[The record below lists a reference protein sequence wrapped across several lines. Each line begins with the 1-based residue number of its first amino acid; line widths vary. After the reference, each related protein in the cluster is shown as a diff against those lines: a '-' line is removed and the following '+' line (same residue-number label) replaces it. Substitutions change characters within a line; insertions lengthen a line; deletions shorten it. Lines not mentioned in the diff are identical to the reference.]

1 MSCLVTLNGIAQD
14 CLPNIG
20 GVKRIWLGSFNQLN
34 GAVEDTNDG
43 GVNVVDVSP
52 TEYKLPRGT
61 ASMTSTATIDETTGT
76 RFFTNVVTAVFNRM
90 ARDKNEELR
99 QIIGGELFLVAED
112 ENNNKWLLSQSHPV
126 KVTAVETTT
135 GTAFSDANR
144 YTLTFQ
150 VVTPEMPT
158 FVNDIN

>member
-1 MSCLVTLNGIAQD
+1 MSCSVTLNGIAQD
-14 CLPNIG
+14 CLPSIG
-20 GVKRIWLGSFNQLN
+20 GVKRIWLGSFSQLD
-34 GAVEDTNDG
+34 GSIEEDTAG
-43 GVNVVDVSP
+43 IIIADVSP
-52 TEYKLPRGT
+52 TEYKLARGT

-90 ARDKNEELR
+90 DNDKDAELSE
-99 QIIGGELFLVAED
+99 IIRGELYLVAED
-112 ENNNKWLLSQSHPV
+112 ENNNKWLLARYHPV
-126 KVTAVETTT
+126 KVTAVEATT

-158 FVNDIN
+158 YVVDIN

>member
-1 MSCLVTLNGIAQD
+1 MCGITLNITEAGD
-14 CLPNIG
+14 
-20 GVKRIWLGSFNQLN
+20 VE
-34 GAVEDTNDG
+34 AVISEIDIENWDEDTNDG
-43 GVNVVDVSP
+43 GVSVVDVSP
-52 TEYKLPRGT
+52 TEYKLARGT

-90 ARDKNEELR
+90 ERSKSEELKE
-99 QIIGGELFLVAED
+99 IIRGELYLVAED
-112 ENNNKWLLSQSHPV
+112 ENNNKWLLSQYHPV

-150 VVTPEMPT
+150 VVTPEMPI
-158 FVNDIN
+158 FVNNID